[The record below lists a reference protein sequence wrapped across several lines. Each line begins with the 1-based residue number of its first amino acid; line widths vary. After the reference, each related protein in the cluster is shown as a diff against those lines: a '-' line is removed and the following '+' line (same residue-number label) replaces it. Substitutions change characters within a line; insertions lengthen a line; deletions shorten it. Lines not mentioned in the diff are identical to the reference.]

1 MEEELLYKIG
11 LTFIDHVGHVTSKVL
26 ISYCGSA
33 EAVFKEK
40 KQNLLKIP
48 DIGKITAEAIVK
60 QDILHLA
67 EKEIKFIKKNNIT
80 PLFYLDKAYPL
91 RLKQCADCPVV
102 LYYKG
107 NANLDAERVVAIVG
121 TRNATD
127 YGKKMCSNLVEGL
140 KDSGVLIVSGLAY
153 GIDAASH
160 KAALQYGLPTVGVV
174 GHGLDSIY
182 PPEHSNLAQKM
193 IATGGLLTDFTSE
206 TKLAP
211 ENFPKRNRIIAG
223 LSDAVIVAE
232 SKASGGAMITADIA
246 FSYNREVFAFP
257 GRSEDIY
264 SQGCNKLIRQNK
276 AGLIQSADDLLSS
289 LGWKDTKKKKKAQ
302 VQLFNDLKPQ
312 EETIV
317 KVLQTQAGPMHIDD
331 IAIQA
336 NLSPGNLSTHLLTL
350 EFAGILKSHPG
361 KMYSL

>member
-1 MEEELLYKIG
+1 MDKTLFYKIG
-11 LTFIDHVGHVTSKVL
+11 ITYIDHVGDVISKVL

-48 DIGKITAEAIVK
+48 GIGEVTADAIVK

-67 EKEIKFIKKNNIT
+67 EKEIKFTEENNIT
-80 PLFYLDKAYPL
+80 PLFYLDKNYPL

-107 NANLDAERVVAIVG
+107 HANLDTERIIAIVG

-127 YGKKMCSNLVEGL
+127 YGKKVCYDIVEGL
-140 KDSGVLIVSGLAY
+140 RDAGVLIVSGLAY

-160 KAALQYGLPTVGVV
+160 KAALKFDMPTVGVV
-174 GHGLDSIY
+174 GHGLDSVY
-182 PPEHSNLAQKM
+182 PAEHYNLAKKM
-193 IATGGLLTDFTSE
+193 LDNGGLLSDFTSG
-206 TKLAP
+206 TRLAP

-223 LSDAVIVAE
+223 LSDAVVVVE
-232 SKASGGAMITADIA
+232 SKATGGAIITADIA
-246 FSYNREVFAFP
+246 FSYSREVFAVP
-257 GRSEDIY
+257 GRNDDTY

-276 AGLIQSADDLLSS
+276 AGLIQSADDLLES
-289 LGWKDTKKKKKAQ
+289 LGWKEVKKKKQTQ
-302 VQLFNDLKPQ
+302 VQLFQDLKPN

-317 KVLQTQAGPMHIDD
+317 KILQTQGEPMHIDD
-331 IAIQA
+331 LALQA

-350 EFAGILKSHPG
+350 EFAGILRSLPG